1 MKRLLK
7 PYVLRFFG
15 LSILAGSGFAGV
27 IGFHDVLWPVSLP
40 GEILGAVFLGAGLA
54 GAAGAWP
61 LLRDAASLSCLV
73 QQQIYPSGR
82 LSVVTIGSVGVTY
95 TSTTIALYAYRY
107 QPVKAILFGLLALI
121 CAGVAVAMLP
131 AFWSAISRAVKA
143 VGLSLT
149 VLATVI
155 GGWYQAIY
163 LPQNAQV
170 GIEYTLTLRSVVQ
183 SDSQT
188 LADLQLT
195 MENLSS
201 VTALSVGSMVEV
213 SGLSYTSGKP
223 NALSNDAAERQL
235 IDYASAQAG
244 SNSDVRFGGSENSTV
259 LAVLRPINNDSYLFP
274 DDIYTHDFVVVIP
287 ETGFAALTVRIF
299 MQYVRTTRIVLG
311 SELPLQPVP
320 PRGCKHGERYSW
332 SIEQSAL
339 RTFTTGALQLN
350 SYWCADLG
358 DPFIA
363 YGISGVA
370 GHESPAEQQAI
381 AYRLGI
387 YSSSRSEELTFS
399 YPAAST
405 SLRPGT
411 EGP

>member
-1 MKRLLK
+1 VRW
-7 PYVLRFFG
+7 
-15 LSILAGSGFAGV
+15 S
-27 IGFHDVLWPVSLP
+27 
-40 GEILGAVFLGAGLA
+40 
-54 GAAGAWP
+54 
-61 LLRDAASLSCLV
+61 RDSHA
-73 QQQIYPSGR
+73 P
-82 LSVVTIGSVGVTY
+82 
-95 TSTTIALYAYRY
+95 
-107 QPVKAILFGLLALI
+107 GLLARHQ
-121 CAGVAVAMLP
+121 
-131 AFWSAISRAVKA
+131 RAVKA

-149 VLATVI
+149 LLAAVV
-155 GGWYQAIY
+155 GAWYQAIY

-183 SDSQT
+183 SDSLT

-223 NALSNDAAERQL
+223 NALSNDATERHL
-235 IDYASAQAG
+235 IAYATAQAG
-244 SNSDVRFGGSENSTV
+244 SNSDIRFGGTENSTL

-287 ETGFAALTVRIF
+287 ETGFAALTVRILV
-299 MQYVRTTRIVLG
+299 QYVRTTRIVLG
-311 SELPLQPVP
+311 AELPPQPVP

-332 SIEQSAL
+332 DIDQSAL

-350 SYWCADLG
+350 SYWCADLA

-381 AYRLGI
+381 ANRLGI
-387 YSSSRSEELTFS
+387 YSSSRTEELTFN

-405 SLRPGT
+405 SSSTGT
-411 EGP
+411 GARSVVRSRGNG